1 MLPVMKMDC
10 VVVKPMLLVRNVMHV
25 EKESLIS
32 QAVINVLR
40 IGFMIMN
47 MMSMMKVI
55 IVTITIMGIGIMS
68 ANLVNVMLKVL
79 SLYNVMTM
87 ENVLAN
93 PTSLEIN
100 VTKLFQDITTFHI
113 LRVSLYF
120 TKIELHS
127 AFLFFRMQVQ

>member
-1 MLPVMKMDC
+1 MLLVMKMVC

-40 IGFMIMN
+40 ISIMIMN

-55 IVTITIMGIGIMS
+55 IVTITIMVIGIMS
-68 ANLVNVMLKVL
+68 ANLVNVMLKVQ

-100 VTKLFQDITTFHI
+100 VTKPFLDITTFQI
-113 LRVSLYF
+113 LKVSLYF
-120 TKIELHS
+120 SKIELKS
-127 AFLFFRMQVQ
+127 AFLFLRM